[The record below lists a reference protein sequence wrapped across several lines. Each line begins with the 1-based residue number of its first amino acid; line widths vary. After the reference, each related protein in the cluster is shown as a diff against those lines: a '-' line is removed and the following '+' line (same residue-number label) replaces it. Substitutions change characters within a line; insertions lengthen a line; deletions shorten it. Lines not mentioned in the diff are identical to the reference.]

1 MTNERWRAEWVAAL
15 DALEADVETIEAL
28 IMEDHRVRERQ
39 LAGSWTPPIGLG
51 PLPIDLA
58 PRADA
63 ILARQL
69 AATKVLVTT
78 IAVNRRHAEV
88 MSRIEV
94 GHQGAPRPAF
104 LDQAV

>member
-15 DALEADVETIEAL
+15 DALEADVENIEAL
-28 IMEDHRVRERQ
+28 IMDEHRVREHP
-39 LAGSWTPPIGLG
+39 LADPWTPPVGLG
-51 PLPIDLA
+51 PLPLDLA

-63 ILARQL
+63 ILGRQL
-69 AATKVLVTT
+69 SATKVLVTT
-78 IAVNRRHAEV
+78 IAVNRKQAHV

-104 LDQAV
+104 LDQAL

>member
-15 DALEADVETIEAL
+15 DALEADVEAIEAL
-28 IMEDHRVRERQ
+28 IMDDHQLREHP
-39 LAGSWTPPIGLG
+39 LADPWTPPVGLG
-51 PLPIDLA
+51 PLPLDLT

-69 AATKVLVTT
+69 SATKVLVTT
-78 IAVNRRHAEV
+78 IAVNRRQAAV

-94 GHQGAPRPAF
+94 GHQGTPRPAYV
-104 LDQAV
+104 DQAL